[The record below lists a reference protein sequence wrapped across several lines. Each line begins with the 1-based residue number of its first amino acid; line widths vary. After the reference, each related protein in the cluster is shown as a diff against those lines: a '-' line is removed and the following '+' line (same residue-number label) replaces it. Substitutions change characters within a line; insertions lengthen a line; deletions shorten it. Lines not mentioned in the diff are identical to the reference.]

1 MSLDRFHR
9 MVSIAAI
16 LLLFLGTDAL
26 ASSLDEPQYLG
37 KTVDYWIKVIRDR
50 DEQKISLAFDAIRA
64 LGPDA
69 QAAVPDLIAIVVAP
83 FTPILIGTDSQT
95 VIASKIYDIEIRAGA
110 IDSLTA
116 IGESAGSATV
126 PLIRWAL
133 TRRVIPENIRNEE
146 DRELFTELV
155 IMDTEQRMGIAG
167 AVDEFGK
174 AASTAIAALLSSQND
189 DKRKFGVAILGPDAL
204 PIAEELLRSPHCDDR
219 NLGLQILRDMDL
231 VVPKSHLDTLELQVL
246 CNAN

>member
-1 MSLDRFHR
+1 MLQICQKLSVRIRMSCRQVNTGCARAFHGKRNIGRSHALRLCGGTHMSLDRFHR

-95 VIASKIYDIEIRAGA
+95 GIASKIY
-110 IDSLTA
+110 
-116 IGESAGSATV
+116 ES
-126 PLIRWAL
+126 
-133 TRRVIPENIRNEE
+133 
-146 DRELFTELV
+146 
-155 IMDTEQRMGIAG
+155 
-167 AVDEFGK
+167 
-174 AASTAIAALLSSQND
+174 
-189 DKRKFGVAILGPDAL
+189 
-204 PIAEELLRSPHCDDR
+204 
-219 NLGLQILRDMDL
+219 
-231 VVPKSHLDTLELQVL
+231 
-246 CNAN
+246 